1 MAYDHVICGGGSA
14 GCVLAARL
22 SEDPARTVLLIE
34 AGATGPLDTDAEDLT
49 NITFALTARDWGM
62 KARVSG
68 DRVLDYPQGRF
79 VGGGSSVNGGLAFR
93 GLPDD
98 FDTWA
103 VDAPS
108 WSWERMLPCFRRLE
122 HDVQYGASPVHG
134 ATGPIPVTRYGID
147 ELVPMQQAFRQGCL
161 EAGFAWTDDLNAPGA
176 LGVGPLTM
184 NRDGQRR
191 VSTAIGYLRPA
202 LGRPNLTVWGGTHVA
217 RVRID
222 GGRAQGVDV
231 IRDGRP
237 ERVEAG
243 DVILSAGAIQS
254 PAILWRSGIGPA
266 AELDALGIDVRVAQ
280 DAVGANL
287 HDHPGVFLFALPV
300 DGAPGPYDPQYQLGV
315 RYSSSTGARVND
327 MLLSVMNVFDLSA
340 SPDFAAVVGAPVAR
354 VLTCGVHDPVSRGRL
369 RLTSSDPM
377 AAPEVDF
384 NLLAEDADVTRLVEG
399 LRCCKQVLDSD
410 ALRSFAGP
418 VVLPSEATFH
428 EDDTLAAY
436 VRSIVAGWYHPVGTC
451 RMGRSDDASAVVD
464 DGLRVHGVERLRVVD
479 ASVMPRIC
487 RAPTNLTT
495 IAIAE
500 RAAELITG

>member
-1 MAYDHVICGGGSA
+1 
-14 GCVLAARL
+14 
-22 SEDPARTVLLIE
+22 
-34 AGATGPLDTDAEDLT
+34 
-49 NITFALTARDWGM
+49 
-62 KARVSG
+62 
-68 DRVLDYPQGRF
+68 
-79 VGGGSSVNGGLAFR
+79 
-93 GLPDD
+93 
-98 FDTWA
+98 
-103 VDAPS
+103 
-108 WSWERMLPCFRRLE
+108 
-122 HDVQYGASPVHG
+122 VQYGASPVHG

-327 MLLSVMNVFDLSA
+327 MLLSVMNVFDLTA

-436 VRSIVAGWYHPVGTC
+436 VRSIVAG
-451 RMGRSDDASAVVD
+451 SDDASAVVD

>member
-1 MAYDHVICGGGSA
+1 
-14 GCVLAARL
+14 
-22 SEDPARTVLLIE
+22 
-34 AGATGPLDTDAEDLT
+34 
-49 NITFALTARDWGM
+49 
-62 KARVSG
+62 
-68 DRVLDYPQGRF
+68 
-79 VGGGSSVNGGLAFR
+79 
-93 GLPDD
+93 
-98 FDTWA
+98 
-103 VDAPS
+103 
-108 WSWERMLPCFRRLE
+108 
-122 HDVQYGASPVHG
+122 
-134 ATGPIPVTRYGID
+134 
-147 ELVPMQQAFRQGCL
+147 
-161 EAGFAWTDDLNAPGA
+161 
-176 LGVGPLTM
+176 
-184 NRDGQRR
+184 
-191 VSTAIGYLRPA
+191 
-202 LGRPNLTVWGGTHVA
+202 
-217 RVRID
+217 
-222 GGRAQGVDV
+222 
-231 IRDGRP
+231 
-237 ERVEAG
+237 
-243 DVILSAGAIQS
+243 
-254 PAILWRSGIGPA
+254 
-266 AELDALGIDVRVAQ
+266 
-280 DAVGANL
+280 
-287 HDHPGVFLFALPV
+287 
-300 DGAPGPYDPQYQLGV
+300 
-315 RYSSSTGARVND
+315 
-327 MLLSVMNVFDLSA
+327 
-340 SPDFAAVVGAPVAR
+340 VGAPVAR